1 MNVLENIY
9 PVYNLK
15 RKSFIYKKS
24 VSFHCMVDV
33 IMIPNIKNFP
43 ELLESLWWKQESLI
57 CFKRS
62 ALEEIMNFVQMQGN
76 KISSKQACDF
86 LYQPNPQPLI
96 KVPALEEDDC
106 FFGGFVW

>member
-1 MNVLENIY
+1 MLENIY

-15 RKSFIYKKS
+15 RKSFVYKKS
-24 VSFHCMVDV
+24 VSFHCMVD
-33 IMIPNIKNFP
+33 IIIIPNIKNFP
-43 ELLESLWWKQESLI
+43 ELLESLWWQQESLNY
-57 CFKRS
+57 FKKS
-62 ALEEIMNFVQMQGN
+62 AFEEIMNLIKMQGN

-96 KVPALEEDDC
+96 EVPILEEEDEC